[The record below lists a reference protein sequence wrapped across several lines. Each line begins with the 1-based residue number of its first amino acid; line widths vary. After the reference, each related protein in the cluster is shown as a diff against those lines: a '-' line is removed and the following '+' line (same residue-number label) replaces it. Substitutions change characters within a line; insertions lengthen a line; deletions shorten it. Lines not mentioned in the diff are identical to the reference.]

1 MRLSGCFVNAICVL
15 RLRLIHLARRS
26 LPGLFVV
33 LLASQAD
40 AADLYVAPGGS
51 DDNPGT
57 AALPLQ
63 TIGKAAEMVTPGTTV
78 HVAPGVYR
86 EILETWASGTA
97 EARIRYLSSTPW
109 GAKIRT
115 EGPDNHW
122 SWTNEGSYVDVEGFD
137 VSNNGAGGIGNYG
150 SHVRIT
156 NNYVHD
162 IPAPG
167 CTGNGGAGIVTG
179 EYTALNT
186 ILERNF
192 VHDIGE
198 LPDPCPRVHGIYHSH
213 EGGGIVNNIVFRT
226 SGWGIHLW
234 HAPSDL
240 KIANNL
246 VFNNANG
253 GIVVGAGDSPY
264 FDDPSKPAD
273 HIRVINNIVYDNRG
287 VGVEESGVTGLNN
300 LYSNNL
306 VFANEQDWGL
316 NNDLSHSGTVAA
328 PPGFVHYDPDG
339 EGDYR
344 LMPDSPAIDHGTQ
357 MEAPVVDYDGVSR
370 PQGQGVDIGPF
381 EFLP

>member
-1 MRLSGCFVNAICVL
+1 VL
-15 RLRLIHLARRS
+15 
-26 LPGLFVV
+26 VTT
-33 LLASQAD
+33 QTD
-40 AADLYVAPGGS
+40 AADLYVAPGGH

-57 AALPLQ
+57 IGSPFK
-63 TIGKAAEMVTPGTTV
+63 TIGKAAEAATPGTTV
-78 HVAPGVYR
+78 HVAPGIYR
-86 EILETWASGTA
+86 EITETAASGTA
-97 EARIRYLSSTPW
+97 TDRIRYVSSTRW

-122 SWTNEGSYVDVEGFD
+122 SWKNKGSYVDIEGFD
-137 VSNNGAGGIGNYG
+137 VSNNGSGGIATYG
-150 SHVRIT
+150 SHVRIM

-167 CTGNGGAGIVTG
+167 CTGNGGAGIVAG
-179 EYTALNT
+179 EYTAIDTVLD
-186 ILERNF
+186 RNV
-192 VHDIGE
+192 VHDIGDF
-198 LPDPCPRVHGIYHSH
+198 PNPCPRVHGIYHEH
-213 EGGGIVNNIVFRT
+213 EGGGILNNIVFLT

-234 HAPSDL
+234 HAPFDL

-273 HIRVINNIVYDNRG
+273 YTVVTSNIVYDNGG
-287 VGVEESGVTGLNN
+287 VGVEESGITGLKNVYLNN
-300 LYSNNL
+300 I
-306 VFANEQDWGL
+306 VFGNEQDWGL
-316 NNDLSHSGTVAA
+316 NNDLSDSGTVAA

-339 EGDYR
+339 KGDYR
-344 LMPDSPAIDHGTQ
+344 LTADSPAIDRGTR
-357 MEAPVVDYDGVSR
+357 MDAPAVDYDGVPR

>member
-15 RLRLIHLARRS
+15 RVRLIHLARRS
-26 LPGLFVV
+26 LPGLLVV

-63 TIGKAAEMVTPGTTV
+63 TIGKAAEMATPGTTV
-78 HVAPGVYR
+78 HIAPGVYR
-86 EILETWASGTA
+86 EILETSASGTA

-115 EGPDNHW
+115 EGPDDHW
-122 SWTNEGSYVDVEGFD
+122 SWTNEGSYVDIEGFD
-137 VSNNGAGGIGNYG
+137 ISNNGRGGIANLA
-150 SHVRIT
+150 SHVRIAK
-156 NNYVHD
+156 NYVHD
-162 IPAPG
+162 IPAAG
-167 CTGNGGAGIVTG
+167 CPRYGGAGMETG
-179 EYTALNT
+179 EYTAVDTSFEGNL
-186 ILERNF
+186 
-192 VHDIGE
+192 VHDIGDF
-198 LPDPCPRVHGIYHSH
+198 PNSCPRVHGIYHSH
-213 EGGGIVNNIVFRT
+213 EGGQIANNIVYRT

-234 HAPSDL
+234 HAPFDV

-246 VFNNANG
+246 VFNNAYG

-264 FDDPSKPAD
+264 FGDPSKPAD
-273 HIRVINNIVYDNRG
+273 YIVVINNIVYDNGG
-287 VGVEESGVTGLNN
+287 VGVEELGLTGMNN
-300 LYSNNL
+300 VYLNNL
-306 VFANEQDWGL
+306 VFGNEQDWGL
-316 NNDLSHSGTVAA
+316 KHDLSDSSTVAA

-339 EGDYR
+339 KGEYR
-344 LMPDSPAIDHGTQ
+344 LTVDSPAIDRGTQ
-357 MEAPVVDYDGVSR
+357 MEAPAVDYDGVRR